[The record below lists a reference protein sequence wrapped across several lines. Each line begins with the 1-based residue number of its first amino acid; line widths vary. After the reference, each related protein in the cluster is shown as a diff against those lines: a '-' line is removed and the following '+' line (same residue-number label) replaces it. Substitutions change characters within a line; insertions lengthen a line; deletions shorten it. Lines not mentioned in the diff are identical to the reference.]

1 MTYLGKY
8 FELQLE
14 YEYDPDICINNNLKF
29 SNSILDREFKQKV
42 AIVDT
47 NSNITINYNNND
59 LYMLSLTDNETR
71 INNLYNEFYC
81 I

>member
-29 SNSILDREFKQKV
+29 MVYNKKIGHISELCNILKFTELFK
-42 AIVDT
+42 IFL
-47 NSNITINYNNND
+47 ILTIL
-59 LYMLSLTDNETR
+59 LY
-71 INNLYNEFYC
+71 
-81 I
+81 